1 MARFCKEDIDFHSD
15 SPYDTRHPAINV
27 KVYGRTL
34 SSNKVME
41 KFGCDEK
48 VAEKALEYAYESN
61 QELFWEE
68 AKYLAEE
75 IFGKDVRVYSEG
87 RSGGWLVV
95 NGLSQVADWDAPK
108 VSKWGHFVRQIKA
121 AMEGYLEESR
131 WLEDIESNRWAE
143 PGAEK
148 YNFIDT
154 KDGKTACVVD
164 IVRVQTE
171 AKIAYLASL

>member
-1 MARFCKEDIDFHSD
+1 MARFRKEYIELHSD
-15 SPYDTRHPAINV
+15 GPYRGANPAINV

-34 SSNKVME
+34 SSDRVME

-68 AKYLAEE
+68 AKYLAGE
-75 IFGKDVRVYSEG
+75 IFGKGVKVYCEG
-87 RSGGWLVV
+87 CSGGWLVV
-95 NGLSQVADWDAPK
+95 HGLSKVADWDAIM
-108 VSKWGHFVRQIKA
+108 VSKWGYFVRRVKA
-121 AMEGYLEESR
+121 EMAEYLEESR

-143 PGAEK
+143 PGAEQ
-148 YNFIDT
+148 YNFLDT

-164 IVRVQTE
+164 IVRIQTE
-171 AKIAYLASL
+171 AKVAYLANL